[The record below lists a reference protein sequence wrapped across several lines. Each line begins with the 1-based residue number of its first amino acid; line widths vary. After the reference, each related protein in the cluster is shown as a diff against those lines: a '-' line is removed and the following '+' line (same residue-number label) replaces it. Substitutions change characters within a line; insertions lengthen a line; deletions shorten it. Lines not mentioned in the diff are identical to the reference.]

1 MNTTAHPATANALP
15 RFGPG
20 WLLLLLTGA
29 ALLLGWHTATGYL
42 PAGMSAEGWL
52 RAALNPPAG
61 DPVLQAYHHAVLP
74 RAAMAMLAGAA
85 LGVAGTLLQQ
95 VLRNPLAEPATL
107 GISAGAHLALA
118 LAMIWAPAWFAAGR
132 EWIALGGSAVAA
144 ALVAGISWR
153 GTLAPATLVLAGLVI
168 GLYLSSIS
176 AVLVLLSHDY
186 LSQLFLWQSGS
197 LQQNGWS
204 GVSWLAPRVAGACL
218 LALLLVRPL
227 RLLSLGEDGARA
239 LGLSVRGLR
248 LAAIAVAVALSGFVS
263 AAAGVIALVGLAA
276 PWLARMTGVRGMMP
290 QLLWSG
296 ALGAALLLLT
306 DQLAQQRT
314 LLGMDVPTGV
324 ATALLGAPL
333 LILLLLRLR
342 PGPAMQVDRS
352 TPKRGRPA
360 RYLMIPGMALLL
372 AASAAALGWGAGPD
386 GWQWARAEDW
396 SWIMELRAPRVA
408 ASMAAGATLAM
419 VGALLQRV
427 TGNPMASP
435 EVLGVSSSAVLGV
448 IILFLVAPG
457 FDRGAMTAAAL
468 AGAAL
473 TTAALAA
480 LGARQGFAPERMLL
494 AGIGIAT
501 LLAAASSLFLASG
514 DPRAPSLLAWIAGST
529 AHVTPLDATRTAVT
543 ALLLLAAGLAA
554 GRWLDILP
562 LGAGVALSVGI
573 EVRRVRGGL
582 LLVCAAATTLATLV
596 AGPLTFVGLLAPHLA
611 RLLGA
616 HDARQHWIVS
626 ALLGAVVM
634 VFADWAGRNLIYPWP
649 IPAGLIATL
658 IGAPYLLWLLRR
670 R

>member
-1 MNTTAHPATANALP
+1 MSAATQAATPPALP

-20 WLLLLLTGA
+20 ALLLLLISA
-29 ALLLGWHTATGYL
+29 ALLLAWHTATGYL
-42 PAGMSAEGWL
+42 PAEGWW
-52 RAALNPPAG
+52 RAAWTPPAD

-74 RAAMAMLAGAA
+74 RAAMALLAGAA

-118 LAMIWAPAWFAAGR
+118 LAMLWAPAWLAAGR
-132 EWIALGGSAVAA
+132 EWIALAGAAAAA

-153 GTLAPATLVLAGLVI
+153 GTLAPATLVLAGLII

-176 AVLVLLSHDY
+176 AMMVLLSHDY

-204 GVSWLAPRVAGACL
+204 GVTWLAPRVAGAVG
-218 LALLLVRPL
+218 LALLLIRPL
-227 RLLSLGEDGARA
+227 RLLSLGEAGARA
-239 LGLSVRGLR
+239 LGLSVRSLR
-248 LAAIAVAVALSGFVS
+248 LAAVAVAVALSGFVS

-276 PWLARMTGVRGMMP
+276 PWLARLTGVRGMTP

-333 LILLLLRLR
+333 LLLLLLRLR
-342 PGPAMQVDRS
+342 PGPALEVDRH
-352 TPKRGRPA
+352 TATRGRPA
-360 RYLMIPGMALLL
+360 SQLMIPGVGLLL

-386 GWQWARAEDW
+386 GWQWASAGDW

-408 ASMAAGATLAM
+408 ASAAAGATLAM

-435 EVLGVSSSAVLGV
+435 EILGVSSGAVLGV
-448 IILFLVAPG
+448 IALFLIVPG

-468 AGAAL
+468 GGAAL

-480 LGARQGFAPERMLL
+480 LSARQGFAPERMLL

-529 AHVTPLDATRTAVT
+529 AHVTPLDAARTTLT
-543 ALLLLAAGLAA
+543 ALVLLVLGLAA
-554 GRWLDILP
+554 RRWLDILP
-562 LGAGVALSVGI
+562 LGAGVALSLGI

-616 HDARQHWIVS
+616 HNARQHWIVS
-626 ALLGAVVM
+626 ALLGALVM